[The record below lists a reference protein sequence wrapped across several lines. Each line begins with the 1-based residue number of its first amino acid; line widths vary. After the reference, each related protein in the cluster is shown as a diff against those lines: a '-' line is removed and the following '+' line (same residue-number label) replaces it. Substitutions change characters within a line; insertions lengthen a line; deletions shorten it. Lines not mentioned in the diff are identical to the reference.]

1 MAAGKYD
8 IVIDQGSDFAIEV
21 QIQQDSANVNLSTH
35 SARAQLRP
43 TPTSS
48 TKTADFTC
56 TVVNASQG
64 KIKMSLNNT
73 TTASIANGKYYY
85 DLELV
90 NTSASSVTRLLEGV
104 ARVTPEVTR

>member
-1 MAAGKYD
+1 MAAGTYD
-8 IVIDQGSDFAIEV
+8 IVIDQGADFAIEIAITDDNGVV
-21 QIQQDSANVNLSTH
+21 QLATH

-43 TPTSS
+43 SPTSS

-56 TVVNASQG
+56 TIVNSSQG
-64 KIKMSLNNT
+64 KLKMALSNS
-73 TTASIANGKYYY
+73 TTASISSGKYYY

-90 NTSASSVTRLLEGV
+90 NTGNGTVNRLLQGV

>member
-21 QIQQDSANVNLSTH
+21 QIQQNSANVNLSTH

-56 TVVNASQG
+56 SITNASQG
-64 KIKMSLNNT
+64 KIKMSLGNT
-73 TTASIANGKYYY
+73 VTANISNGKYYY

-90 NTSASSVTRLLEGV
+90 NSSDSSVTRLIEGV

>member
-21 QIQQDSANVNLSTH
+21 QIQQNSANVNLSTH
-35 SARAQLRP
+35 STRAQLRP

-56 TVVNASQG
+56 SITNASQG
-64 KIKMSLNNT
+64 KIKMSLGNSV
-73 TTASIANGKYYY
+73 TANISNGKYYY

-90 NTSASSVTRLLEGV
+90 NSSDSSVTRLIEGV

>member
-21 QIQQDSANVNLSTH
+21 QIQQNSANVNLSTH

-56 TVVNASQG
+56 SITNASQG
-64 KIKMSLNNT
+64 KIKMSLGNT
-73 TTASIANGKYYY
+73 VTANIANGKYYY

-90 NTSASSVTRLLEGV
+90 NSSDSSVTRLIEGV

>member
-8 IVIDQGSDFAIEV
+8 IVIDQGSDFAIEIQV
-21 QIQQDSANVNLSTH
+21 QQDGANTPLSTH

-56 TVVNASQG
+56 SIVNASQG
-64 KIKMSLNNT
+64 KIKMSLGNSV
-73 TTASIANGKYYY
+73 TANISNGKYYY

-90 NTSASSVTRLLEGV
+90 NSSDSSVTRLIEGV

>member
-1 MAAGKYD
+1 MAAGTYD

-21 QIQQDSANVNLSTH
+21 AISEDGTVTPIQTH
-35 SARAQLRP
+35 TARAQLRP
-43 TPTSS
+43 SPTSS

-56 TVVNASQG
+56 TITNASQG
-64 KIKMSLNNT
+64 KIKMSIGNS
-73 TTASIANGKYYY
+73 TTASISSGKYYN

-90 NTSASSVTRLLEGV
+90 NTSTNTVTRLLQGV

>member
-8 IVIDQGSDFAIEV
+8 IVIDQGSDFAI
-21 QIQQDSANVNLSTH
+21 QIQIEQDGSNVNLSTH

-48 TKTADFTC
+48 TLTETFTC
-56 TVVNASQG
+56 TVTNATQG
-64 KIKMSLNNT
+64 KLTMSLTNSA
-73 TTASIANGKYYY
+73 TANISAGKYYY

-90 NTSASSVTRLLEGV
+90 NSSSSTVTRLIEGV

>member
-21 QIQQDSANVNLSTH
+21 EIQQNSANVNLSTH

-56 TVVNASQG
+56 SITNASQG
-64 KIKMSLNNT
+64 KIKMSLGNSV
-73 TTASIANGKYYY
+73 TANISNGKYYY

-90 NTSASSVTRLLEGV
+90 NSSDSSVTRLIEGV

>member
-21 QIQQDSANVNLSTH
+21 QIQQNSANVNLSTH

-56 TVVNASQG
+56 SIVNAVQG
-64 KIKMSLNNT
+64 RIKMSLGNSV
-73 TTASIANGKYYY
+73 TANISNGKYGISNLHNSQYF
-85 DLELV
+85 
-90 NTSASSVTRLLEGV
+90 
-104 ARVTPEVTR
+104 

>member
-1 MAAGKYD
+1 M
-8 IVIDQGSDFAIEV
+8 
-21 QIQQDSANVNLSTH
+21 NLSTH

-56 TVVNASQG
+56 SIVNASQE
-64 KIKMSLNNT
+64 KIKMSLGNT
-73 TTASIANGKYYY
+73 VTANISNGKYYY

-90 NTSASSVTRLLEGV
+90 NTGNGSVTRLMKVWQELHQRLQDNGYQINYYS
-104 ARVTPEVTR
+104 TNNIN

>member
-21 QIQQDSANVNLSTH
+21 QIQQNSANVNLSTH

-43 TPTSS
+43 TPTST

-56 TVVNASQG
+56 SIVNASQG
-64 KIKMSLNNT
+64 KIKMSLGNT
-73 TTASIANGKYYY
+73 VTANISNGKYYY

-90 NTSASSVTRLLEGV
+90 NSSDSSVTRLIEGV

>member
-1 MAAGKYD
+1 MAAGTYD

-21 QIQQDSANVNLSTH
+21 AISEDGSVTPIETH

-43 TPTSS
+43 SPTSS

-56 TVVNASQG
+56 TITNASQG
-64 KIKMSLNNT
+64 KLKMSLTNSQ
-73 TTASIANGKYYY
+73 TASISSGKYYY

-90 NTSASSVTRLLEGV
+90 NTSSGSVTRLLQGV

>member
-1 MAAGKYD
+1 MAAGTYD
-8 IVIDQGSDFAIEV
+8 IVVDQGSDFSI
-21 QIQQDSANVNLSTH
+21 QIQIEQDGSNVNLSTH

-56 TVVNASQG
+56 SIVNAVQG
-64 KIKMSLNNT
+64 RIKMSLGNSV
-73 TTASIANGKYYY
+73 TANISNGKYYY

-90 NTSASSVTRLLEGV
+90 NTSDSSVTRLIEGV
-104 ARVTPEVTR
+104 AKVTPEVTR

>member
-8 IVIDQGSDFAIEV
+8 IVIDQGSDFAIEIQV
-21 QIQQDSANVNLSTH
+21 QQDGANTPLSTH

-43 TPTSS
+43 TPTST

-56 TVVNASQG
+56 NITNASQG
-64 KIKMSLNNT
+64 KIKMSLSNS

-90 NTSASSVTRLLEGV
+90 NTSQSTVTRLLEGV